1 MSAFATAATTEKDT
15 AAVPTRNDNVFR
27 AGDQLLYYNVDHRCR
42 YHLDSVIGDAEREL
56 LSEADVAF
64 VHDYLYQ
71 EDLLCVFSEQKN
83 LTDQK
88 QQPPEEI
95 DYDSLVVQTEKLF
108 AILKDFAPFQEC
120 MRLAAASL
128 LSEDMDVGLL
138 MLYAFDYMH
147 FTHTC
152 VSQFLVTGTMEPNS
166 VAELHR
172 ALLLNR

>member
-1 MSAFATAATTEKDT
+1 MSAFATTTEKET
-15 AAVPTRNDNVFR
+15 AAAPTRNDNVFR
-27 AGDQLLYYNVDHRCR
+27 AGDQLLYYNADHRCR
-42 YHLDSVIGDAEREL
+42 YHLDSVIGEAEREL

-71 EDLLCVFSEQKN
+71 EDLLCVFREQNGEKHP
-83 LTDQK
+83 
-88 QQPPEEI
+88 PPEEI
-95 DYDSLVVQTEKLF
+95 DYDALVVQTEKLF
-108 AILKDFAPFQEC
+108 VILKDFAPFQEC

-147 FTHTC
+147 LTHAC

-172 ALLLNR
+172 ALLLNH